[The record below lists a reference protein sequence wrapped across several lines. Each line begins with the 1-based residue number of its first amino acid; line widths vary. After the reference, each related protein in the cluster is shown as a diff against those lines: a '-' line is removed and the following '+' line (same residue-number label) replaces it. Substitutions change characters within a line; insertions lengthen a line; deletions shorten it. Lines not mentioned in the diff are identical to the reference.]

1 MLLTYK
7 STQTCSECGALP
19 ASRPKGISGL
29 SKREWVCDE
38 CGTVHDRDVNAA
50 TNILRV
56 GQHTLSEGARP

>member
-19 ASRPKGISGL
+19 ASRPKGIAGL
-29 SKREWVCDE
+29 SKRKWVCDE

-56 GQHTLSEGARP
+56 GQHTLLEGAQL